1 MVWRIFTFWGKK
13 SLFFAKSF
21 QKLSHFFY
29 FIHFQFCCNLLNN
42 CFIFIWWSQK
52 FSFLFDSNRVFFSN
66 FWQKNIG
73 KWTPK
78 LVPKT
83 YSKMEKKL
91 SIIWTQELSVN
102 WNHNLELVQIIDTRD
117 EERNTSRKLGSL
129 TPKFRETQKI
139 MKNKV
144 EKKSPAWLMY
154 GIKIFFLK
162 IDFCDFFFF
171 CFQKKAFRSLYDLY

>member
-73 KWTPK
+73 KSTSK

-91 SIIWTQELSVN
+91 SIIWKSQSGCRSNYRHPRWGAQHISQIGQPDSKKLSIVEDYEK
-102 WNHNLELVQIIDTRD
+102 W
-117 EERNTSRKLGSL
+117 SRKSF
-129 TPKFRETQKI
+129 PK
-139 MKNKV
+139 MNH
-144 EKKSPAWLMY
+144 PWN
-154 GIKIFFLK
+154 
-162 IDFCDFFFF
+162 
-171 CFQKKAFRSLYDLY
+171 